1 MKGFTTNRLTAQSLA
16 YIGARLG
23 DLVDLVQILKEK
35 RSAESDKLRAEI
47 CELRDNILSMVEEM
61 ESPLGPLLYEREILE
76 AAPLLRKILTSDWI
90 SRLEE
95 DEE

>member
-1 MKGFTTNRLTAQSLA
+1 
-16 YIGARLG
+16 
-23 DLVDLVQILKEK
+23 
-35 RSAESDKLRAEI
+35 
-47 CELRDNILSMVEEM
+47 MVEEM
-61 ESPLGPLLYEREILE
+61 ESPLGPLHYEREILE

>member
-1 MKGFTTNRLTAQSLA
+1 MQSLA

-23 DLVDLVQILKEK
+23 DLVDLAQILQGK
-35 RSAESDKLRAEI
+35 RKAESEKLRSEI
-47 CELRDNILSMVEEM
+47 CQLRDDILHMVEEM

-76 AAPLLRKILTSDWI
+76 AAPLLRKILSSDWL